1 MITMEP
7 TPATT
12 AATTSTATAAGTGTT
27 PGPESHTAAG
37 DDRYLAPDRFTRH
50 VFNPLVARLT
60 RWGVSVMGSR
70 VLEVPGRVS
79 GELRTTPVNV
89 LTLGDDRYLVAPRG
103 VTQWVRNVRSAGA
116 AGLRLGRRVDPVE
129 LVEVS
134 DADKPEILRAYLRRW
149 KWEVGAFFE
158 GVGPDATDDELLG
171 AAPRHPV
178 FRIVAG
184 S

>member
-1 MITMEP
+1 MTTTHHPENAAHESTP
-7 TPATT
+7 TT
-12 AATTSTATAAGTGTT
+12 
-27 PGPESHTAAG
+27 
-37 DDRYLAPDRFTRH
+37 DRYVAPDWFTQH
-50 VFNPLVARLT
+50 VLNPFVARLT
-60 RWGVSVMGSR
+60 RWGISVMGSR

-89 LTLGDDRYLVAPRG
+89 LTLGGDCYLVAPRG
-103 VTQWVRNVRSAGA
+103 VTQWVRNVRSAGS
-116 AGLRLGRRVDPVE
+116 AGLRLGRRVETVE
-129 LVEVS
+129 LVEVA

-158 GVGPDATDDELLG
+158 GVGPDATDDEVLV

-178 FRIVAG
+178 FRIVDR